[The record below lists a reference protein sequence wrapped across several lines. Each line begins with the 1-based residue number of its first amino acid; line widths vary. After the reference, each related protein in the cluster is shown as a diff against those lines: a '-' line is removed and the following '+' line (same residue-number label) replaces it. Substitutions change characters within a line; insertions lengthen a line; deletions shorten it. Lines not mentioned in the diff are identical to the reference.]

1 MEKIRTFVA
10 KQNITMLKRSSIAL
24 LERNSE
30 GLDGYCSHPLRFIVV
45 QSSYPLL
52 VMADA
57 NNVAAYRFHFRPGFF
72 ALISI
77 WHTIP
82 DHGLRTTPNGF
93 PKIQILQHSPGTKR
107 SVHSIL
113 EPQPEPAALQGALH
127 LRKLLRRTQQAR
139 SLVPGPGDP
148 SGIYSISAN
157 DRSGGSP
164 AFAHPD

>member
-82 DHGLRTTPNGF
+82 DHGFRTTPNGF

-113 EPQPEPAALQGALH
+113 EPQPEPCSSTRCFTSAETTPAYSASSIAGSRPWRSVGHLLH
-127 LRKLLRRTQQAR
+127 F
-139 SLVPGPGDP
+139 S
-148 SGIYSISAN
+148 
-157 DRSGGSP
+157 
-164 AFAHPD
+164 